1 MDVKKRLTLH
11 TKNVRLLLLKFHNGP
26 IKRQKSHSNTT
37 TLNLNKISIT
47 RISVDKWRY
56 KQTLFSTNVRFGND
70 VNAYI
75 TSDRWTNLM
84 WRITNAT
91 LPYRSLFGRKL
102 AQLIKNSNPINLRLC
117 FFGSRK
123 VSQEISQLGIF
134 ILSSARYRSFINVL
148 NCFFHW
154 ENEFQ

>member
-11 TKNVRLLLLKFHNGP
+11 KKMFVSFKLKLHNGP

-37 TLNLNKISIT
+37 TLNLNKIPIT
-47 RISVDKWRY
+47 RILVDKWRY
-56 KQTLFSTNVRFGND
+56 KQTLFSTNVHCGSD
-70 VNAYI
+70 VNARHI
-75 TSDRWTNLM
+75 SRSMTNLM
-84 WRITNAT
+84 RRITNET
-91 LPYRSLFGRKL
+91 LPYRSLYGRKL
-102 AQLIKNSNPINLRLC
+102 AQLIKNSNPINLRVC

-148 NCFFHW
+148 NCFFHS
-154 ENEFQ
+154 ENESQ